1 MNFFSYFVQKL
12 LIFSYIYDII
22 LGARLIN
29 ILYYYNYYL
38 NLLQKSQKGKNNMSK
53 GKRKLRLLT
62 GFMALVMLVSTI
74 MTIHLSANSGTY
86 YGSSPSISD
95 VTGSVDLGTENLLN
109 ETVMYKL
116 PDTVKVSDDISIIV
130 QMKSTTLLDAYD
142 ASGSKLSFT
151 DYVLTA
157 EAETVRENI
166 REQASDLRE
175 NLKGINYT
183 LGESYNVV
191 MSGFEMVI
199 KAGDFADVCKAL
211 QGQANV
217 IVGEKYN
224 PSETKLVE
232 NSVNVYGTG
241 IFNSDA
247 FQDQY
252 GYDGTGIVVAVLD
265 TGLDYYHSAFLDSN
279 YTADRNKLGLT
290 FDQVSAILANNDMA
304 AESKKEGLTA
314 EDVYISDK
322 VPYGFD
328 YADNDADVFPLLSN
342 HGTHVAGVIAGN
354 YLPHIESEDY
364 TGEFVGVAP
373 GAQVAVMKIFSDVE
387 ASAHTSWI
395 LAALEDCVTL
405 GVDVINMS
413 IGTACGFSRE
423 SDKET
428 MAGVYDKIRER
439 GISLVVAAS
448 NSFNS
453 AYSSDKNGNLPLTS
467 NPDSSTVG
475 SPSTYLGALSVAS
488 IEGAKTP
495 YLTYGGT
502 IMYFIES
509 NDRFSNEKHFVD
521 ELLDGNGDRLEIEY
535 VLVAGAGRTAA
546 DYTGIDVKG
555 KIALIKRGYNTFEEK
570 VALAEEMGAA
580 GVIIYNNVSGDIK
593 MNVGETSI
601 PVCSISQNDGELLAK
616 AGSGTIVVSTSQTSG
631 PFISD
636 FSSWGP
642 TPDLKIKPEIT
653 AHGGAILSSVPG
665 ESYDRISGTSM
676 ATPNISGVTA
686 LLREFVINRFGYD
699 PDSQAVLITETVNR
713 LMMSTADI
721 IINKNGLPYSVRK
734 QGAGLANLTDSAAT
748 NAYILTYNE
757 DGSVMDKPKLE
768 LGDDAKKNGVYTM
781 TFSIVNFGT
790 GNLTYDLSA
799 YVLTEGVSETKTAQG
814 ETTVTES
821 AYNLDGAK
829 FDILSVVGGEQNGQ
843 SVTVAAG
850 ATTTVSVRISLTDE
864 NKKYLDDNFENGMYV
879 EGFIVLNN
887 SDDTQDL
894 NIPYLA
900 FYGDW
905 TKSPLFDLDYYE
917 TNADE
922 IDDSIDMLDKNLPDA
937 YATRPIGGSTG
948 DYVSYLGSYYFE
960 QNPANKLIAADRKY
974 ISLSNQTGNNEI
986 NSLRYVWA
994 GMLRNAERI
1003 EIVITEDSTGEI
1015 VFQTTDFDVR
1025 KSYGDGG
1032 PIRPANIE
1040 VEFSA
1045 IEHNLKNNTQYTVTM
1060 VGYLDYGDGGLDTN
1074 ERNVF
1079 TFPLTTDFSAPVLTD
1094 CEFYTEYD
1102 RSTKQNR
1109 LYARMAI
1116 YDNHYSMA
1124 LQAGYVGTDAEGT
1137 PMFYSFDKYATPIYS
1152 EYNSVT
1158 YVEYELT
1165 DYIDEIV
1172 ANAYNKNSITIA
1184 TYDYAMNSAT
1194 YEIALPDEFKAFYFE
1209 ETEITL
1215 SPNEVYNLSP
1225 IVYPASE
1232 WGELITYKSNNS
1244 RVVNVV
1250 GNQLVALKSGGATVT
1265 ATTPDGKQ
1273 ARLYINVLSEG
1284 DEGYKEYS
1292 KPVAESFTLTGYY
1305 VNKAFYMLDNSERDI
1320 GTTGSEMKLNGVYS
1334 LSMFPSESVTI
1345 RYDLNPYF
1353 PDETTV
1359 EFTSGNDSIVKVDK
1373 NGTIT
1378 AVAEGLASIT
1388 AKVLQDGKT
1397 TLYSATITVNV
1408 KEPFITSGPSLSHY
1422 FGAGDDANHV
1432 TFPSTLAITEIGQ
1445 FAFSN
1450 YDYVDKGPEDE
1461 ISEEAPESMK
1471 MWYIGDNTIKQ
1482 VTIPEG
1488 VTRIGPYAF
1497 AGLTALEKVTL
1508 PSTLETIDYGAFMG
1522 CTKLAVVEGIEN
1534 VKFINRAAFEGCA
1547 ITGTL
1552 DLANV
1557 VAIADFAFS
1566 QNVSIKSIKLPA
1578 TLQSVGSYA
1587 FGANSA
1593 LESVEIAAEKIKIGQ
1608 YAFSNCS
1615 SLKSITI
1622 NAAVIPT
1629 GTFNECNSL
1638 ESVTLGKDVSV
1649 IGEYAFRN
1657 TRIEAFQLADGNSY
1671 LKAMDGGKYLTNASG
1686 DTIVL
1691 AAPGLNTLTVSDSKI
1706 TSIGNGAFSN
1716 CSRLNSI
1723 SIPSVTKVGNYAFS
1737 ECERLHTVELGNLT
1751 EIGAYAFENT
1761 GLDSFEFRG
1770 DVTIG
1775 EYAFSR
1781 SKVTKITIG
1790 DNLTVPTGTFANCTK
1805 LATIV
1810 IGDNV
1815 TVGEYAFYNNMYHAE
1830 SYRVVRKVYN
1840 SNTGRQE
1847 DKEFAIYY
1855 VVMDG
1860 PLTSLTIGNNVTLL
1874 DGAFYGA
1881 ANLESVSLGDGT
1893 VIGNFAFYNCAKLS
1907 DIDLSRVISI
1917 GESAFSGDVHY
1928 EYTSEN
1934 YTSVDINDKG
1944 EYTYRYYAPALTSI
1958 NLSSLTKIG
1967 KTAFALCK
1975 SLESVTL
1982 GENLTEIA
1990 EGAFQYCDNLNKINL
2005 DHVETIGAS
2014 AFAEDALTELDLSG
2028 ASFIGDYAFCYNE
2041 ELISVILAND
2051 GTYVGEGAFS
2061 YCESLIDLKGE
2072 ENSQYIG
2079 DYAFAYTALL
2089 GVDLTNAQ
2097 YIGTHAFYKE
2107 EISDFEVIFGEDIN
2121 DIGDNPFANCI
2132 IAPLSST
2139 ESETFLDQVYEKEI
2153 FTFDISENVKVID
2166 GSIYRVVPN
2175 GLELICWMGDD
2186 YAVVADNTVRISAM
2200 AFAGTTVKQVVL
2212 PASVVAIG
2220 HKAFYGCDKLQLVTF
2235 SSYEAPILEEE
2246 YDSYYYES
2254 MEHIPAI
2261 GDYDFQDYYGNP
2273 IIYSGNGTVP
2283 YFMWNVTSLPGNFFY
2298 GANFVDY
2305 VGYVEN
2311 KITMIRP
2318 TNGKYY
2324 DSFIFGQYF
2333 DLRIDGA
2340 AAADDITLAAIEAIK
2355 ALPTN
2360 TKEITLAH
2368 KAQVQAARAAYDKIV
2383 SFEQRALVP
2392 GEVLEILT
2400 NAEQRIAD
2408 LEYLGKGETPEAPAE
2423 DKVNPYLIANIIIG
2437 IVFCLVVIAFVIVLI
2452 IFILMIKKGGYDLI
2466 KPQEKKKKTVDPHP
2480 YGYVPVDP
2488 VIHKAADVDKL
2499 QKPEYVAIET
2509 RIAQHKEEAAN
2520 KPKILLGLLI
2530 GLGALI
2536 IAGIVLIAVFAGKAS
2551 YFDDYAK
2558 DGYTVSITFDSNGGT
2573 FKGSDS
2579 SVIDLYNPE
2588 QAGEDGIKL
2597 LAPDDTRR
2605 DKNNALTVTKAGY
2618 FLAGWYT
2625 ERTLIDANNPDA
2637 GYTYSGKW
2645 DFENDRVQLDPD
2657 KTYTP
2662 EESALTLYAAW
2673 VPYYNYEIYAENENG
2688 ETVLISTASAIN
2700 LTIPE
2705 WAEGGVS
2712 LEMDNFPARAGY
2724 TLAEVYYLDGMT
2736 KVEASVTE
2744 GGKKFISGQ
2753 WDEAT
2758 ATSLT
2763 PTIKLFTTWQEGERY
2778 RIYTTDDLRKNADA
2792 EGYYEIYADLDF
2804 SEVEWPTAFANGKF
2818 NGKIFGNG
2826 HVISGAYVESTSR
2839 SRISNGLFSSLGE
2852 NAYIENLE
2860 IQNITHK
2867 IDLMSVAP
2875 GSTFGLL
2882 AGSAADTAEFNNVKV
2897 SGKLLIGDS
2906 CASLAGSSDYT
2917 INKLFVG
2924 GNSTGIDCDIVVEKA
2939 NLSTKTFDIKVDDE
2953 GNVSITAQAN

>member
-1 MNFFSYFVQKL
+1 MT
-12 LIFSYIYDII
+12 
-22 LGARLIN
+22 
-29 ILYYYNYYL
+29 
-38 NLLQKSQKGKNNMSK
+38 KGNK
-53 GKRKLRLLT
+53 KLRLLT
-62 GFMALVMLVSTI
+62 SVLALVMLISTV
-74 MTIHLSANSGTY
+74 MTVHLSANSGTY

-95 VTGSVDLGTENLLN
+95 VTGSVDLGTENLFN

-116 PDTVKVSDDISIIV
+116 PDNVKENDDISIIV
-130 QMKSTTLLDAYD
+130 QMTNSSLLDAYD
-142 ASGSKLSFT
+142 KSGSALSFT
-151 DYVLTA
+151 DYVLTS
-157 EAETVRENI
+157 EADEVRTEI
-166 REQASDLRE
+166 RESANALRE
-175 NLKGINYT
+175 KLNGIDYQ

-191 MSGFEMVI
+191 MSGFELII
-199 KAGDFADVCKAL
+199 KAGDFADVCKAVE
-211 QGQANV
+211 GKANI

-224 PSETKLVE
+224 PAETKLVE

-241 IFNSDA
+241 IFSSENFKDE
-247 FQDQY
+247 Y

-265 TGLDYYHSAFLDSN
+265 TGLDYYHSAFLDKN
-279 YTADRNKLGLT
+279 YTADRSKLGLT
-290 FDQVSAILANNDMA
+290 FDQVSAIMANNDMA
-304 AESKKEGLTA
+304 AESREPGLKA

-322 VPYGFD
+322 VPYAFD
-328 YADNDADVFPLLSN
+328 YADSDSDVFPLLSN

-373 GAQVAVMKIFSDVE
+373 GAQVAVFKIFSDVE

-395 LAALEDCVTL
+395 LAALEDCVTI

-423 SDKET
+423 SDKEAI
-428 MAGVYDKIRER
+428 AGVYDRIRER

-495 YLTYGGT
+495 YLTYNGT

-509 NDRFSNEKHFVD
+509 NDRFSNEKHFVQ
-521 ELLDGNGDRLEIEY
+521 ELLDGKGDRVEMEY
-535 VLVAGAGRTAA
+535 VLIAGAGRTAA

-616 AGSGTIVVSTSQTSG
+616 AGSGKIVVSTTQVSG

-686 LLREFVINRFGYD
+686 LLREFVINKFGYD
-699 PDSQAVLITETVNR
+699 PDSQGVLINETVNR

-721 IINKNGLPYSVRK
+721 IIGKNGLPYSVRK

-748 NAYILTYNE
+748 NAYILTYNK
-757 DGSVMDKPKLE
+757 DNSVMDKPKLE
-768 LGDDAKKNGVYTM
+768 LGDDPTKTGVYTM
-781 TFSIVNFGT
+781 TFSIVNFGST
-790 GNLTYDLSA
+790 SLSYDLSA

-814 ETTVTES
+814 ETTVTET
-821 AYNLDGAK
+821 AYELAGAK
-829 FDILSVVGGEQNGQ
+829 FDILAVTGGEQNGQ

-850 ATTTVSVRISLTDE
+850 ATSTVSVRITLTEE
-864 NKKYLDDNFENGMYV
+864 NKKYLNDNFENGMYV
-879 EGFIVLNN
+879 EGYIVLNN
-887 SDDTQDL
+887 ADDTQDL
-894 NIPYLA
+894 NVPYLA

-905 TKSPLFDLDYYE
+905 TRAPLFDLDYFE
-917 TNADE
+917 TNRDE
-922 IDDSIDMLDKNLPDA
+922 LDDSIDMLDKNLPDA
-937 YATRPIGGSTG
+937 YASRPIGGSTG

-960 QNPANKLIAADRKY
+960 QNPQNKIIAADRKY
-974 ISLSNQTGNNEI
+974 ISLSNQTANNEI
-986 NSLRYVWA
+986 NSLRFVWA
-994 GMLRNAERI
+994 GMLRNAERV

-1015 VFQTTDFDVR
+1015 VYQTTDVDIR

-1032 PIRPANIE
+1032 PIRPANIDI
-1040 VEFSA
+1040 EFSA
-1045 IEHNLKNNTQYTVTM
+1045 IEYNLKNNTRYTVSMT
-1060 VGYLDYGDGGLDTN
+1060 GYLDYGDGGLDTN
-1074 ERNVF
+1074 LKNTF

-1109 LYARMAI
+1109 LFARMAI

-1124 LQAGYVGTDAEGT
+1124 LQAGYVGTDSEGS
-1137 PMFYSFDKYATPIYS
+1137 PMFYSFEQYATPIYS
-1152 EYNSVT
+1152 ECNSIT

-1165 DYIDEIV
+1165 DYIDDIV
-1172 ANAYNKNSITIA
+1172 SGAYNKNTFTIA

-1194 YEIALPDEFKAFYFE
+1194 YEIALPDDFKAFYFE
-1209 ETEITL
+1209 QTEITL

-1232 WGELITYKSNNS
+1232 WGELITYKSNNT

-1250 GNQLVALKSGGATVT
+1250 GNQLVALKSGGATIT

-1273 ARLYINVLSEG
+1273 VRLYVSVLSPGE
-1284 DEGYKEYS
+1284 EGYKEYS
-1292 KPVAESFTLTGYY
+1292 KPVAESFSLTGYY

-1320 GTTGSEMKLNGVYS
+1320 GSTGNEMKFHGGAYG
-1334 LSMFPSESVTI
+1334 LSMYPSESVTL
-1345 RYDLNPYF
+1345 RYNLRPYF
-1353 PDETTV
+1353 PADTTV
-1359 EFTSGNDSIVKVDK
+1359 EFTSGNDSIVKIDQ

-1378 AVAEGLASIT
+1378 AVSEGIASIT
-1388 AKVLQDGKT
+1388 AKVMMDGKT
-1397 TLYSATITVNV
+1397 TLYSATVTINV
-1408 KEPFITSGPSLSHY
+1408 KEPFVTSGPSLSHY

-1450 YDYVDKGPEDE
+1450 YDYVEKEPGDE
-1461 ISEEAPESMK
+1461 ISDEAPETMK
-1471 MWYIGDNTIKQ
+1471 MWYLGDNTIKQ
-1482 VTIPEG
+1482 ITIPEG

-1522 CTKLAVVEGIEN
+1522 CTKLTTVVGIEN
-1534 VKFINRAAFEGCA
+1534 VKFINQAAFERCA

-1552 DLANV
+1552 NLDSV

-1566 QNVSIKSIKLPA
+1566 QNTAVKTVKLPA
-1578 TLQSVGSYA
+1578 TLQSIGSYA
-1587 FGANSA
+1587 FGANSS
-1593 LESVEIAAEKIKIGQ
+1593 LQTVEIAAEKIKLGQ

-1615 SLKSITI
+1615 SLKSISI

-1629 GTFNECNSL
+1629 GAFNECNSL
-1638 ESVTLGKDVSV
+1638 TEVTFGPDVSV

-1657 TRIEAFQLADGNSY
+1657 ARVEKFNVAEGNGY
-1671 LKAMDGGKYLTNASG
+1671 LKACDGGKYLTNTAG
-1686 DTIVL
+1686 TEILLV
-1691 AAPGLNTLTVSDSKI
+1691 APSLTSLTVNDAKI
-1706 TSIGNGAFSN
+1706 TSIGLGAFSG
-1716 CSRLNSI
+1716 SARLRSVN
-1723 SIPSVTKVGNYAFS
+1723 IPSVTRVGNYAFS
-1737 ECERLHTVELGNLT
+1737 ECENLSDIQLGKLSY
-1751 EIGAYAFENT
+1751 IGEYAFENT
-1761 GLDSFEFRG
+1761 GLASFEFSG

-1781 SKVTKITIG
+1781 SKVSTIIIG
-1790 DNLTVPTGTFANCTK
+1790 DGLTVPRGAFANCTK
-1805 LATIV
+1805 LATVV

-1815 TVGEYAFYNNMYHAE
+1815 TIGEYAFYNDQYHAE

-1840 SNTGRQE
+1840 STTGRQE
-1847 DKEFAIYY
+1847 NKEFAIYY
-1855 VVMDG
+1855 VVMDS
-1860 PLTSLTIGNNVTLL
+1860 PITSLTIGDNVTLL
-1874 DGAFYGA
+1874 EGAFYGA
-1881 ANLESVSLGDGT
+1881 ARLETVSLGSGAH
-1893 VIGNFAFYNCAKLS
+1893 IGDKAFYNCASLTN
-1907 DIDLSRVISI
+1907 IDLSRVLTI

-1934 YTSVDINDKG
+1934 YTSVDINENG
-1944 EYTYRYYAPALTSI
+1944 EYTYRYYSPAFTSI
-1958 NLSSLTKIG
+1958 DLSSLTEIG
-1967 KTAFALCK
+1967 ETAFALCK
-1975 SLESVTL
+1975 KLEKVTL
-1982 GENLTEIA
+1982 GSSLKTIA
-1990 EGAFQYCDNLNKINL
+1990 NGAFQYCDILSEVNL
-2005 DHVETIGAS
+2005 DEVVKVGAY
-2014 AFAEDALTELDLSG
+2014 AFAEDAITSLELPK
-2028 ASFIGDYAFCYNE
+2028 ATVIGEYAFCYNE
-2041 ELISVILAND
+2041 ELTKVVLSDSGAH
-2051 GTYVGEGAFS
+2051 VGEGAFS
-2061 YCESLIDLKGE
+2061 YCESLVDLQGE
-2072 ENSQYIG
+2072 ENSAYIG
-2079 DYAFAYTALL
+2079 DYVFAYTAITS
-2089 GVDLTNAQ
+2089 VDLSKAQ
-2097 YIGTHAFYKE
+2097 YLGTHAFYKDTLT
-2107 EISDFEVIFGEDIN
+2107 SFEVILSSELT

-2132 IAPLSST
+2132 VAPLSS
-2139 ESETFLDQVYEKEI
+2139 EKSETFLDQEYTEEI
-2153 FTFDISENVKVID
+2153 FTFDLSDNIKIID

-2186 YAVVADNTVRISAM
+2186 YAVVANDTVRISAM
-2200 AFAGTTVKQVVL
+2200 AFAGTNVRQVVL
-2212 PASVVAIG
+2212 PYTVAAIG
-2220 HKAFYGCDKLQLVTF
+2220 HKAFYGCDKLQFVSF
-2235 SSYEAPILEEE
+2235 SSYEAPVLEEE

-2273 IIYSGNGTVP
+2273 LVYAGNGTVP
-2283 YFMWNVTSLPGNFFY
+2283 FFMWNVTSLPSNFFF

-2318 TNGKYY
+2318 SNGKCY
-2324 DSFIFGQYF
+2324 DSFIFSQYF

-2340 AAADDITLAAIEAIK
+2340 TAADDITLNAIEAIK
-2355 ALPTN
+2355 SLPTN
-2360 TKEITLAH
+2360 TKEITLAD
-2368 KAQVQAARAAYDKIV
+2368 KATVQAARAAYDKIV

-2392 GEVLEILT
+2392 TDVLDILT

-2408 LEYLGKGETPEAPAE
+2408 LEFLGKGETPPATDGD
-2423 DKVNPYLIANIIIG
+2423 DKLNTFLVLNIIIG
-2437 IVFCLVVIAFVIVLI
+2437 IVFSLVVIAFVVVLI
-2452 IFILMIKKGGYDLI
+2452 IFIMMLKKGGYDLI
-2466 KPQEKKKKTVDPHP
+2466 KPEKKEKPKALALP
-2480 YGYVPVDP
+2480 YGYEYVEPIV
-2488 VIHKAADVDKL
+2488 HKAGDVEKL
-2499 QKPEYVAIET
+2499 EKPTFTSIEDRIERQKAED
-2509 RIAQHKEEAAN
+2509 AN

-2536 IAGIVLIAVFAGKAS
+2536 IAGVVLIAVFAGRAN
-2551 YFDDYAK
+2551 YFDDYAR

-2579 SVIDLYNPE
+2579 SVIDLYNPNNVS
-2588 QAGEDGIKL
+2588 GDGIKL
-2597 LAPDDTRR
+2597 LAPDDAKR

-2625 ERTLIDANNPDA
+2625 ERTPIDESNLDA
-2637 GYTYSGKW
+2637 GYIYGGKW
-2645 DFENDRVQLDPD
+2645 DFENDRLILDPD

-2662 EESALTLYAAW
+2662 DESALTLYAAW
-2673 VPYYNYEIYAENENG
+2673 VPYYSFEIYAENENG
-2688 ETVLISTASAIN
+2688 ETVLISTTSAIN

-2705 WAEGGVS
+2705 WTDGAVS
-2712 LEMDNFPARAGY
+2712 LEMDNFPAREGY
-2724 TLAEVYYLDGMT
+2724 TLDKVYYLDGMT
-2736 KVEASVTE
+2736 ELDVTE
-2744 GGKKFISGQ
+2744 SEAGKKFISGS

-2763 PTIKLFTTWQEGERY
+2763 PTIKLFTTWVEGERY
-2778 RIYTTDDLRKNADA
+2778 RIYTTEDLRKSADA
-2792 EGYYEIYADLDF
+2792 NGYYEIYSDLDF
-2804 SEVEWPTAFANGKF
+2804 SQIEWPQAFANGKF

-2826 HVISGAYVESTSR
+2826 HKIIGASVESTSR
-2839 SRISNGLFSSLGE
+2839 SRISNGLFASLGE
-2852 NAYIENLE
+2852 NSYIENLE
-2860 IQNITHK
+2860 FEAVTHK

-2875 GSTFGLL
+2875 GATFGLL
-2882 AGSAADTAEFNNVKV
+2882 AGSAAESASFSNVKV
-2897 SGKLLIGDS
+2897 SGKILIGDS
-2906 CASLAGSSDYT
+2906 CASLAGSIDYT
-2917 INKLFVG
+2917 INTLFVG
-2924 GNSTGIDCDIVVEKA
+2924 GITDGIDASITVEKA
-2939 NLSTKTFDIKVDDE
+2939 NPATKTFNLKVDED
-2953 GNVSITAQAN
+2953 GNVSITQGD